1 MHTYTHTHTHTQTV
15 TEFKKEQGCVEVVN
29 LERELDAGHAD
40 DRATV
45 THTHIHTRTREREN
59 ERERSRGGDRE
70 EGSERKEWAGRVS
83 ERRQT

>member
-1 MHTYTHTHTHTQTV
+1 
-15 TEFKKEQGCVEVVN
+15 VEVVN

-70 EGSERKEWAGRVS
+70 EGSERKE
-83 ERRQT
+83 